1 MRILHY
7 DCQAGISGDMNLAA
21 LIDLGVDESILREEL
36 DKLGLPHWSWE
47 VQKTMKT
54 GLTGTLLKVH
64 EEHEHEHEHS
74 HAEHHH
80 EHRHY
85 ADIVQLIQ
93 KSSLTESVQE
103 RAIAIFQVLAEA
115 EAEVHGK
122 TVDEVHFHEVGALDS
137 IVDIVGAAIAI
148 DLLKPDIITASR
160 LELGG
165 GSIHCAHGILPVPAP
180 ATALLVKNMPVCLGG
195 TNHEATTPTGAA
207 ILATLVDQFEPAMSA
222 TLKSVGI
229 GLGHRESAA
238 MPNILRVMLL
248 ESSEELLAPTML
260 ELSCNIDDMTAEQL
274 SYFTEQLFLAGAC
287 DVWQTPIVMKKGR
300 LATMVSALCIPQS
313 LEALKKCF
321 FTQSSTLGLR
331 ESSVKRSQLER
342 QSYERATP
350 RGKVQVKTAFLE
362 GNVLKEKVEFEDR
375 ARIAREHGESICEQ

>member
-21 LIDLGVDESILREEL
+21 LIDLGVDETILRAEL
-36 DKLGLPHWSWE
+36 EKLGLSHWSWE
-47 VQKTMKT
+47 VHKTMKT
-54 GLTGTLLKVH
+54 GLSGTLLNVH
-64 EEHEHEHEHS
+64 EEHHHEHS

-85 ADIVQLIQ
+85 ADIVKLIQ
-93 KSSLTESVQE
+93 DSSLAESVQE
-103 RAIAIFQVLAEA
+103 RAIAIFRVLAEA

-148 DLLKPDIITASR
+148 DLLKPDRITASR

-165 GSIHCAHGILPVPAP
+165 GSIRCAHGVLPVPAP
-180 ATALLVKNMPVCLGG
+180 ATALLVKDMPVRLGG

-207 ILATLVDQFEPAMSA
+207 ILATLVDEFEPVLSA
-222 TLKSVGI
+222 TVKSVGI
-229 GLGHRESAA
+229 GLGHRESME

-248 ESSEELLAPTML
+248 ESSEELQAPSMC

-300 LATMVSALCIPQS
+300 LATMISALCTPQS
-313 LEALKKCF
+313 LEALRNCF
-321 FTQSSTLGLR
+321 FTQSSTLGFR
-331 ESSVKRSQLER
+331 ESSIRRPQLER
-342 QSYERATP
+342 QSHECETS
-350 RGKVQVKTAFLE
+350 RGTVHVKKAFLQ
-362 GNVLKEKVEFEDR
+362 GSLLKEKVEFEDR
-375 ARIAREHGESICEQ
+375 ARIAHAHGESICEQ